1 MAKTPHLLMILAI
14 NTYIVLIVYVVAW
27 LLLIMVLAKSKY
39 TSLALNFNVF
49 LLISLL
55 LNNVPFNY
63 IILKKCL
70 KKMCAQAYVLGQ
82 VIAFSVKTDSL
93 KYFEFV
99 RRHL

>member
-1 MAKTPHLLMILAI
+1 MILAI

-27 LLLIMVLAKSKY
+27 LLLMVLAKSKY

-49 LLISLL
+49 LLISIL

-82 VIAFSVKTDSL
+82 VIAFSVKKDSL

>member
-27 LLLIMVLAKSKY
+27 LLLMVLAKSKY

-49 LLISLL
+49 LLISIL

-82 VIAFSVKTDSL
+82 VIAFSVKKDSL